1 MLRPARQ
8 SLEVPAGE
16 SCRGQLSPAAALE
29 AGYHALRHRLQA
41 GLWADQRERGWHI
54 CRGQQPCGA
63 RGEGGEAPVD
73 AQSSA
78 CRLAALGSGGR
89 HGWRRCQRRRRMVP
103 PLAGDPLPP
112 LISLHCH
119 SYTCRSMNAMSSPQ
133 RSPCSGGAAP
143 AAPASAGRRGQ
154 QSWRAPS
161 GSTPASSA
169 SCTHRMGSVRGHSVC
184 GKGFVGRN
192 LWDRGG
198 SVGRRNPGQAV
209 GGEPL
214 QLRRPVDTPFA
225 TPA

>member
-89 HGWRRCQRRRRMVP
+89 H
-103 PLAGDPLPP
+103 
-112 LISLHCH
+112 
-119 SYTCRSMNAMSSPQ
+119 AMRSPQ